1 MRLQNILLAETSSW
15 FAVNKPSGISV
26 ERQPG
31 ASDTLEDLALNYAG
45 GKKGIWI
52 VHRLDRPTSGVVLM
66 AKKKGALTNI
76 QEQFRNGKVQ
86 KIYLARTQHK
96 PDQDQG
102 ALRHW
107 LVKDQKAKTARAL
120 SHPETSAQ
128 EALLRY
134 HIVSCQESGW
144 LWRIELLS
152 GRFHQIR
159 AQLSAIGCPVI
170 GDTLY
175 GGLSLPGYPGI
186 ALHALE
192 LHFYDPNTGEPVTV
206 RAPQP
211 ESPAWPLVP

>member
-1 MRLQNILLAETSSW
+1 M
-15 FAVNKPSGISV
+15 
-26 ERQPG
+26 
-31 ASDTLEDLALNYAG
+31 
-45 GKKGIWI
+45 
-52 VHRLDRPTSGVVLM
+52 HRLDRPTSGVVLM

-211 ESPAWPLVP
+211 ESPPGLLFLSGFNPLPTLPMNIFHLNNDIHHLRAFPNRLFYPHKDYPTTK